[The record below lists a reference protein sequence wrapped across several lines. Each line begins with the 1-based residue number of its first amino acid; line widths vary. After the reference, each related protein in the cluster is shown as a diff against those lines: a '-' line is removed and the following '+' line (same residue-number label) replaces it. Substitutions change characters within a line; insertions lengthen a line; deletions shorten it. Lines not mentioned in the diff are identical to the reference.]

1 LKKGKIVPPPHRSN
15 RRHVQSQGL
24 GDMKTTV
31 KRAGKKKG
39 SRSKTA
45 KELVRDTGRAA
56 KSIKK
61 KAKKTLKKIFG

>member
-1 LKKGKIVPPPHRSN
+1 
-15 RRHVQSQGL
+15 
-24 GDMKTTV
+24 MKTTV
-31 KRAGKKKG
+31 RRAGKKKG